1 MDEFMGQIVDVDLS
15 SGGFRVSPFPEY
27 ACRNLLAGRGFN
39 VWYLHQHLPRG
50 INPLG
55 SENILALSCGLL
67 TGTEAPVSSRLHV
80 NALSPLTGILGSSNV
95 GGGFGPK
102 LRSCGIQSLII
113 RNQVPNPVYLWI
125 DGDTV
130 EMRDAQDLWG
140 LDTWETDNRLKEELG
155 DENLKTMVIGPGGEN
170 GCHFACIMSDVDHAA
185 GRTGM
190 GAVMGSKNLKAIVV
204 RGQIQE
210 RQAISSS
217 QRQAVKNYIQQMKR
231 SPQFATISDYGGAGY
246 VKWADDMGIL
256 ATYNYRQ
263 NRFEKV
269 DALDGRRLRN
279 HVTRFRG
286 CHKCPIQCKAELQ
299 FQDNGPKAARP
310 EFEPMIS
317 LGSKCGL
324 SDLETVVRLDNL
336 CSRMGIDNISAG
348 SAISF
353 AMDLYE
359 RGILPPELS
368 GGLDLSWGNAEVMDT
383 LIRQMVDADG
393 LGAIL
398 AKGVRRA
405 ADIIGRGAER
415 YAPHVKGL
423 ELAGYHP
430 YHIMGTALG
439 YTVSSRGADFNDVFA
454 TLEYGWSPEK
464 AARELGT
471 PEAVNLKS
479 IHGKA
484 QLVRRSMLVN
494 LVLDCLG
501 LCKVP
506 ALSLI
511 RTFDLEYEADLAGA
525 LTGEPV
531 DAKMLFEIGER
542 LVNMERL
549 FNVLHGVSSA
559 DDRLPDMF
567 FDKEYNFGK
576 EPSQPIEW
584 MEPMKQEFYRIM
596 GWDRFGIPTEQKLRE
611 LDLCQYASSPCSS
624 SE

>member
-1 MDEFMGQIVDVDLS
+1 MSEFIGRVVDVDLS
-15 SGGFRVSPFPEY
+15 SGALRASPYPEVAY
-27 ACRNLLAGRGFN
+27 RNFLAGRGFN
-39 VWYLHQHLPRG
+39 VWYLHQHITPD
-50 INPLG
+50 IDPLG
-55 SENILALSCGLL
+55 SENILTLSCGLL

-80 NALSPLTGILGSSNV
+80 NALSPLTTILGSSNV
-95 GGGFGPK
+95 GGDFGAM

-113 RNQVPNPVYLWI
+113 RGRAPKPVYLWI

-130 EMRDAQDLWG
+130 EMRDAQTLWG
-140 LDTWETDNRLKEELG
+140 LDTLETDRRLKEELG
-155 DENLKTMVIGPGGEN
+155 NEGLKIVAIGPGGEN
-170 GCHFACIMSDVDHAA
+170 GCLFACIMSDIDHAA

-190 GAVMGSKNLKAIVV
+190 GSVMGSKNLKAIAVK
-204 RGQIQE
+204 GQRPAKKELPSNQ
-210 RQAISSS
+210 RQAI
-217 QRQAVKNYIQQMKR
+217 KTYIQQMRR
-231 SPQFATISDYGGAGY
+231 SPQFATMSDYGGAGY

-256 ATYNYRQ
+256 ATLNYRQ

-269 DALDGRRLRN
+269 DELDGKRLRH

-299 FQDNGPKAARP
+299 FEEGGPKAARP

-359 RGILPPELS
+359 RGILTDENT
-368 GGLDLSWGNAEVMDT
+368 GGLDLSWGNAETMET
-383 LIRQMVDADG
+383 LIRQMVDGVG

-405 ADIIGRGAER
+405 AAIIGRGADR

-423 ELAGYHP
+423 ELSGYHP

-454 TLEYGWSPEK
+454 TLEYGWSSDK

-471 PEAVNLKS
+471 AEAVNLNS

-494 LVLDCLG
+494 VVLDCLG
-501 LCKVP
+501 LCRVP

-511 RTFDLEYEADLAGA
+511 RAFDLEYEADLAAA
-525 LTGEPV
+525 LTGETV
-531 DAKMLFEIGER
+531 DAEMLYEIGER

-549 FNVLHGVSSA
+549 FNVQHGVSSA

-567 FDKEYNFGK
+567 FDKEYNFGR
-576 EPSQPIEW
+576 EPSQPIAW
-584 MEPMKQEFYRIM
+584 MEPMKQEFYEVM
-596 GWDRFGIPTEQKLRE
+596 GWDQFGIPTEQKLRE
-611 LDLCQYASSPCSS
+611 LDLCQYAPSICSS
-624 SE
+624 SQ